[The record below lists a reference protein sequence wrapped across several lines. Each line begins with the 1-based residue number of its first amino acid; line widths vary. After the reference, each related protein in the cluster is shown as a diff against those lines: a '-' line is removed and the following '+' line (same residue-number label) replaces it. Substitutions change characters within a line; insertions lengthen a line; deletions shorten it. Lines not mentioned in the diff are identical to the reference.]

1 VSARRT
7 LAVSRRLLA
16 GFRRDRRT
24 LALLFVVPLV
34 ILALLGYLMR
44 GTASE
49 ARIGVVGAG
58 ELAAALES
66 SRQVQ
71 ASPMTA
77 PEAAG
82 KLRSG
87 EIAGYVVLGAG
98 LPTIYLEGSQPSLNG
113 AVIAAVAGAAPGP
126 RPVLRYLYGGPS
138 LDALDYFGAGFIG
151 LVVFFLVYVVTSVAF
166 LRERSSGTLERLMA
180 TPLRRIEIVLGYM
193 VAFTAV
199 ALVQS
204 AFVLVFSLY
213 LLRIHNAGNVG
224 LIFLFEALLALAA
237 VNTGIFLSGFAR
249 TEFQAVQ
256 FIPLV
261 VLPQV
266 LLSGIVFP
274 VLTEPGPLQG
284 LSNVLPL
291 TYDVYGLRDVMV
303 KGFGLEHGALQLDLA
318 VVGAFAVLML
328 LAAGATLRRRI
339 A

>member
-1 VSARRT
+1 MSRRRT
-7 LAVSRRLLA
+7 LAVTRRGLA

-34 ILALLGYLMR
+34 VLGLLGYLMR
-44 GTASE
+44 GGATDVKV
-49 ARIGVVGAG
+49 GVVGG
-58 ELAAALES
+58 HLALSSSVTAREMSAA
-66 SRQVQ
+66 
-71 ASPMTA
+71 
-77 PEAAG
+77 EADRE
-82 KLRSG
+82 LRSG
-87 EIAGYVVLGAG
+87 EIAGYVVIGAG
-98 LPTIYLEGSQPSLNG
+98 HPDVYLEGSQPALNA
-113 AVIAAVAGAAPGP
+113 AVIGALESASPGRRPAVH
-126 RPVLRYLYGGPS
+126 YLYGGPS
-138 LDALDYFGAGFIG
+138 LDTLDYFGAGFIG

-180 TPLRRIEIVLGYM
+180 TPLRRLEIVLGYM
-193 VAFTAV
+193 LAFTAV
-199 ALVQS
+199 AVAQS
-204 AFVLVFSLY
+204 VFVLLFSLY
-213 LLRIHNAGNVG
+213 ALRIHNSGNVG
-224 LIFLFEALLALAA
+224 LIFVFEALLAVAA

-274 VLTEPGPLQG
+274 VITEPGPLQL

-303 KGFGLEHGALQLDLA
+303 KGLGLESGGLQLDLA
-318 VVGAFAVLML
+318 VVAGFAVLML
-328 LAAGATLRRRI
+328 LAAGATLRRRV